1 MQSDFVPLLSRCR
14 YELTEEQFL
23 AGRPAIF
30 TMDTLGIPGD
40 GNAIRVV
47 AFYQNNKI
55 LIEAYTFWSMVHICE
70 ILNDE
75 EQSDSNTI
83 LVDPIIIED
92 FTKLE
97 ETLNKINENRIAT
110 RQVEDKE
117 LQDRVG
123 DLYLEEAKANPGFES
138 RWF

>member
-40 GNAIRVV
+40 GDGMRIV
-47 AFYQNNKI
+47 AFYQNDKV

-75 EQSDSNTI
+75 EQSDNNI
-83 LVDPIIIED
+83 MLVDPIIIED

-97 ETLNKINENRIAT
+97 ETLNHINTNKITT
-110 RQVEDKE
+110 RQVDDKE
-117 LQDRVG
+117 LQNKVG
-123 DLYLEEAKANPGFES
+123 DLYLEEAKANPGFEAK
-138 RWF
+138 WF